1 MLLSSIP
8 LNSTRSPSIFFKFT
22 SHTAAKEKNVI
33 YWARLL
39 RIVQVVYEDSI
50 RVAHKWEDGP
60 CGKILK
66 PVEYLP
72 D

>member
-1 MLLSSIP
+1 MID
-8 LNSTRSPSIFFKFT
+8 
-22 SHTAAKEKNVI
+22 
-33 YWARLL
+33 WARLSRFGPGL
-39 RIVQVVYEDSI
+39 CEDSI